1 MKKFFS
7 ALISLILVVAI
18 VGVVFV
24 FAFEKKIPTAWVKIV
39 VEAAKADK
47 FPEEDQLPREMKLF
61 YEEISYSK
69 DGNKT
74 VKTYNSKA
82 MRQVY
87 NKTTEEAEAYEV
99 KCIDYDSNGAVSE
112 QWIIKYYME
121 DGQRYKE
128 EKDRKFSILNYDEV
142 KSLYDDAIAD
152 YYEDDLTLKI
162 DIKNMIDCNLDYV
175 SQKGLNITL
184 HLVKDNE
191 KLNITYNVGAKRIV
205 KFEQT
210 VDTYTDNVLS
220 KRVHNVVEF

>member
-74 VKTYNSKA
+74 VKTYDEKSL
-82 MRQVY
+82 RQVY

-99 KCIDYDSNGAVSE
+99 KCIDYDSKGAVSE

-121 DGQRYKE
+121 EGQRYKE
-128 EKDRKFSILNYDEV
+128 EKGIKLPILNYDEV
-142 KSLYDDAIAD
+142 KFFYGFAIAD